1 MNPKNKSEYWRISS
15 KNLQQTDL
23 GKQMMCKW
31 LERLIHPFLL
41 KEIEAMKKM
50 DKSLLYRIPCARELN
65 KNTTTTTSTISK

>member
-1 MNPKNKSEYWRISS
+1 MNPKNKTEYWRISS

-23 GKQMMCKW
+23 GKNMMCKW

-50 DKSLLYRIPCARELN
+50 DKSLLYKIPCERER
-65 KNTTTTTSTISK
+65 KKVTTTTESQ